1 MTTRYRK
8 DPFPAFLMLEAGEY
22 QRVALESPSQS
33 PTQSSDRLLD
43 NKCVQSSASSS
54 SEDNLDLDVTS
65 AAQVR
70 TSPHPSLQ
78 PAPPLPLH
86 CCTSR

>member
-1 MTTRYRK
+1 
-8 DPFPAFLMLEAGEY
+8 EGVY

-54 SEDNLDLDVTS
+54 SDNLDATQSSQTHNSTKVLT
-65 AAQVR
+65 AC
-70 TSPHPSLQ
+70 
-78 PAPPLPLH
+78 LPL
-86 CCTSR
+86 